1 MKNNYKNVILISLV
15 LVLFSACVTTEEKL
29 DFTKPK
35 MQIPKPTKVIEKKK
49 GSLYTRKGPSLF
61 ADKKDLQIGDI
72 IQVRIDE
79 SLTSDT
85 NNKRELTRTDETN
98 LGGGLLTP
106 MGGNTLGGTVDKYA
120 NKFNKVA
127 GVNFNTQS
135 NSSNEGEVK
144 TTLDESFSTTVSVII
159 EQTYQNGNY
168 FIKGN
173 KQLLIDGQRQEL
185 IITGVIRPY
194 DITPENSVLS
204 SQVANLKIL
213 YKKDGAEKD
222 ALKTPWGT
230 KLLRKIWP
238 F

>member
-1 MKNNYKNVILISLV
+1 MTSNYKNICIALMAIF
-15 LVLFSACVTTEEKL
+15 LFSACAATEEKL
-29 DFTKPK
+29 DFSKPK
-35 MQIPKPTKVIEKKK
+35 MQIPKPVKKVEKKK

-98 LGGGLLTP
+98 LGGGLLSP
-106 MGGNTLGGTVDKYA
+106 MTGNTLGGTVDKYA
-120 NKFNKVA
+120 NKFNRVA
-127 GVNFNTQS
+127 GVNFSSQS

-144 TTLDESFSTTVSVII
+144 TSLDESFSTTVSVII
-159 EQTYQNGNY
+159 EETYQNGNY

-213 YKKDGAEKD
+213 YKKDGAEQD
-222 ALKTPWGT
+222 VLETPWGI